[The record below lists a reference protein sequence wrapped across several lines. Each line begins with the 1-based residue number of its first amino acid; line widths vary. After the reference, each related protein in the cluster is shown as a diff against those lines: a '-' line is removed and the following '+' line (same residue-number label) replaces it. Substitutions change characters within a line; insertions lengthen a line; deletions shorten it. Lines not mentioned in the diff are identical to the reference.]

1 MIQWSELPNQNGD
14 KVFIGRHL
22 KILESC
28 LTLHISTDCKNEKDS
43 LIGALFCSEVSTS
56 DLLEQFS
63 ESELGLLNYFPFIYA
78 IWDIYLNYIFNCEIT
93 QSVALK
99 VTQIN
104 FQLKYKCQLI
114 YVILSLRKK
123 ILYTWLFFFSPFGEN
138 MLRINCECY
147 ELRGKTILFS
157 IQINLSELKQDK
169 CARWSMG
176 LNYKP

>member
-78 IWDIYLNYIFNCEIT
+78 IWDIYLNYIVNCEIM

-123 ILYTWLFFFSPFGEN
+123 ILYTWLFFFFPLWRKYAQNKLWVLWIEREN
-138 MLRINCECY
+138 HS
-147 ELRGKTILFS
+147 LFNS
-157 IQINLSELKQDK
+157 N
-169 CARWSMG
+169 
-176 LNYKP
+176 